1 MSLLGETGLSSL
13 RLFCLAAEAES
24 FTQAAQLAEVTPAA
38 VSRLVSRLE
47 HGLRVQLFVRS
58 TRRVRLTEA
67 GRAYYQACR
76 QALALLAN
84 AEAEL
89 SGSQQSPAGKVRISL
104 PTSYAHHRVFPLLP
118 EFHRLYPEIAL
129 DLHISNR
136 NVDFTREGFDLAI
149 RARVLPDSTLI
160 ARKLEDADLVVVGS
174 RDYLARR
181 GTPVTLEDLEDHL
194 CLEFGLPSTGQDVPW
209 VFRVDGAWVEYPA
222 SAAIRCTG
230 DILGPVTLARQ
241 GLGLV
246 QTYRFIVEK
255 DLAAGDL
262 VEVLSEYGGASRPF
276 SLIYPSSMHLP
287 RYLKICIDFLVAR
300 LSR

>member
-1 MSLLGETGLSSL
+1 MGPVGDISLGSL
-13 RLFCLAAEAES
+13 RLFCLTAEAES
-24 FTQAAQLAEVTPAA
+24 FTQAAHLAGITPAA

-47 HGLRVQLFVRS
+47 HSLRVQLFVRS

-67 GRAYYQACR
+67 GRFYYQECR
-76 QALALLAN
+76 QALALLSH

-89 SGSQQSPAGKVRISL
+89 AGNQQSPTGKVRISL

-118 EFHRLYPEIAL
+118 AFHRRHPQIEL

-160 ARKLEDADLVVVGS
+160 ARKLEDADLVVVGT
-174 RDYLARR
+174 RDYLAHR
-181 GTPVTLEDLEDHL
+181 GTPETLEDLRGHL
-194 CLEFGLPSTGQDVPW
+194 CLEFGLPDTGQTVPW
-209 VFRVDGAWVEYPA
+209 VFRVNGTWIDHPA
-222 SAAIRCTG
+222 SGTIRCTD

-255 DLAAGDL
+255 DLAAGGL
-262 VEVLSEYGGASRPF
+262 VEVLSAYAGASRPF
-276 SLIYPSSMHLP
+276 SLIYPSSAHLP
-287 RYLKICIDFLVAR
+287 RYLKTCIDFFVER

>member
-1 MSLLGETGLSSL
+1 MAPAGDISLGSL
-13 RLFCLAAEAES
+13 RVFCLTAESES
-24 FTQAAQLAEVTPAA
+24 FTQAAQLAGVTPAA

-67 GRAYYQACR
+67 GRFYYQECR
-76 QALALLAN
+76 QALALLSH

-89 SGSQQSPAGKVRISL
+89 AGNQQSPVGKVKISL

-118 EFHRLYPEIAL
+118 EFHRVNPQIEL

-160 ARKLEDADLVVVGS
+160 ARKLEDADLVVVGT

-181 GTPVTLEDLEDHL
+181 GTPVTLEDLDDHL
-194 CLEFGLPSTGQDVPW
+194 CLEFGLPTTGQNVPW
-209 VFRVDGAWVEYPA
+209 VFRVNDDWVEYPA
-222 SAAIRCTG
+222 GAPIRCSD

-246 QTYRFIVEK
+246 QTYRFIVEQ

-262 VEVLSEYGGASRPF
+262 VEVLSAYAGASRPF
-276 SLIYPSSMHLP
+276 SLIYPSSAHLP
-287 RYLKICIDFLVAR
+287 RYLKTCIDFLVVR